1 MTHSAGN
8 APRGGRIARNIERYG
23 HTMKVTQ
30 HTKRAAA
37 WSLSALM
44 LSSVLLCSVACT
56 RNDNKNPGDTTAGQT
71 VTTPATGNNGTG
83 SKPDKPMNPDA
94 GTVAPNGDAGDP
106 PAGTDGGTEG
116 RSFRSHF
123 MH

>member
-1 MTHSAGN
+1 
-8 APRGGRIARNIERYG
+8 
-23 HTMKVTQ
+23 MKVTQ

-37 WSLSALM
+37 WSLSALV
-44 LSSVLLCSVACT
+44 LSSVLLGSVACT

-71 VTTPATGNNGTG
+71 VTTPATGNNGSG
-83 SKPDKPMNPDA
+83 SNSDKPLNPDA

-106 PAGTDGGTEG
+106 PTATDGGTEG
-116 RSFRSHF
+116 RTFRSRF